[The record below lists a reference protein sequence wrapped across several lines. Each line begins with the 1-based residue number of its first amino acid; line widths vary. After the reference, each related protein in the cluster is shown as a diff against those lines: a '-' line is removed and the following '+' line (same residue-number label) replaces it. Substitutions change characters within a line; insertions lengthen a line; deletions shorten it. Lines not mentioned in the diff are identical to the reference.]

1 MKVTTLCLPHAVMNT
16 QYMND
21 DICYTHNL
29 QILHLPSLLL
39 LLNETQPNMYAI
51 TPTQEGLALVQG
63 LNC

>member
-1 MKVTTLCLPHAVMNT
+1 MNT

-39 LLNETQPNMYAI
+39 LLNETQPNMSRRLSHQHRKGWLSCKDLIANYKDI
-51 TPTQEGLALVQG
+51 
-63 LNC
+63 